1 MQAANPAVMSLV
13 FILAASL
20 PAVAPDAGGVL
31 QAATDV
37 RINSITAEDQAETA
51 IAVNPV
57 NPMNL
62 FATWRDLRAG
72 RAAIGHAFS
81 LDGGTTWQDGVID
94 YPQADLLYDPSVGAD
109 SEGNFYL
116 AFGIDFLPAGSGS
129 ETWVMKSA
137 DGGATLGP
145 PVSAGPF
152 IDKPFLG
159 VDRATN
165 AIYVAGNAVDSRGR
179 GGVFITRSLDGGAS
193 FTPLVTVD
201 TRNGGLVNAPAFGP
215 GGEVY
220 LVWPHHGGGRV
231 RVLFNRSLDGGT
243 TWLGREVLVASYR
256 TTPTLQIGRAHV

>member
-137 DGGATLGP
+137 DGGDA
-145 PVSAGPF
+145 
-152 IDKPFLG
+152 
-159 VDRATN
+159 
-165 AIYVAGNAVDSRGR
+165 SRR
-179 GGVFITRSLDGGAS
+179 F
-193 FTPLVTVD
+193 
-201 TRNGGLVNAPAFGP
+201 
-215 GGEVY
+215 
-220 LVWPHHGGGRV
+220 
-231 RVLFNRSLDGGT
+231 
-243 TWLGREVLVASYR
+243 
-256 TTPTLQIGRAHV
+256 RAHRPGPAAFRCAQKQVRKNRLLIAAGQRI